1 MSQSEADQQCQPEHR
16 TDHPKEMHMR
26 HLLVYLPEIFLPAR
40 CDLIVVS
47 AVVGKLRTKGCDEL
61 TSVSAT
67 PSTALL
73 DAIIFS
79 A

>member
-1 MSQSEADQQCQPEHR
+1 MSQSEADQQCQAEHR
-16 TDHPKEMHMR
+16 TDHPKEMHMG
-26 HLLVYLPEIFLPAR
+26 HFLVYLPEIFLPAR
-40 CDLIVVS
+40 CNLIVVS

-61 TSVSAT
+61 TSISAT

-73 DAIIFS
+73 EAIIFS

>member
-1 MSQSEADQQCQPEHR
+1 
-16 TDHPKEMHMR
+16 MR

-47 AVVGKLRTKGCDEL
+47 AVVGAKLRTKGCDEL

>member
-1 MSQSEADQQCQPEHR
+1 
-16 TDHPKEMHMR
+16 MR